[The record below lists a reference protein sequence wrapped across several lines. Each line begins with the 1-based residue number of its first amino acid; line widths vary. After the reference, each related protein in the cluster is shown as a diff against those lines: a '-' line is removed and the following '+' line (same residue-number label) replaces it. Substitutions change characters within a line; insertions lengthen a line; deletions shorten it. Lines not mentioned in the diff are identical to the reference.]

1 MKTWQTKGKN
11 KCYQTSL
18 GTTDFDIPMFG
29 YRSAFLIIFSI
40 LIVIFLTTY
49 ICTILHVKE
58 SIPVIVTGSLS
69 GGLSVGYSQFF
80 IERKIGF
87 CRQFYIIT
95 ALFTLFSAILLSLVY
110 FTGVLL

>member
-11 KCYQTSL
+11 KSYKTSL

-29 YRSAFLIIFSI
+29 YKSAFFIVFSI
-40 LIVIFLTTY
+40 MIVIFLTTY
-49 ICTILHVKE
+49 ICTTLNIKE
-58 SIPVIVTGSLS
+58 SIPIIVAGSLS
-69 GGLSVGYSQFF
+69 SGLSVGYSQFF

-95 ALFTLFSAILLSLVY
+95 VLFTLFSAILLSLVY